1 MLWILAEVDQEI
13 LAIRGTEVL
22 EVVPAIAPK
31 AIMGSVHPWLGVIR
45 FRGMIVPVMDLAKR
59 MELSGTPDSMRHRI
73 LIVQSEKLSPL
84 GLYVP
89 SASTSSDEEF
99 NQESDKSRGKI
110 IRQMTVEEI
119 FSDGYLHSAREM
131 LRGLSA

>member
-1 MLWILAEVDQEI
+1 VLWILAEVDQEI

-31 AIMGSVHPWLGVIR
+31 AIMGSAYPWLGVIR
-45 FRGMIVPVMDLAKR
+45 FRGKIVPVMDLAKR
-59 MELSGTPDSMRHRI
+59 MELAGTPDSMRHRI
-73 LIVQSEKLSPL
+73 LIVQSDDLSPL

-99 NQESDKSRGKI
+99 NQESNQSRGKI
-110 IRQMTVEEI
+110 VRQMTVKEI
-119 FSDGYLHSAREM
+119 FSDRYLHAAREM
-131 LRGLSA
+131 LRGLSE